1 MIVPPHTTESSS
13 WQLAFCL
20 FGQPNLYQP
29 GASEEQPAA
38 FSSLSPSTEEQKW
51 IFLKQ

>member
-29 GASEEQPAA
+29 GASEERPAA